1 MIFKARR
8 TKIVSGSTKVGIIHE
23 DDACKY
29 EIHGGDRLHLING
42 KKHCHIV
49 VDITNNHKTVK
60 QGEIAL
66 FKEVSE
72 ELGLKKNIKIKVNF
86 SGKPKSIKYI
96 KEKLN
101 GKTLSYNKLNE
112 ITQDI
117 VYERLTEIEIS
128 YFTAACY
135 IHGLNDK
142 ETSDLTKAMIETGDR
157 LTLKEEIVLDK
168 HCTGG
173 VAGNRTTMIV
183 VPIIAAAGLKIPKTS
198 SRSITSPAGTA
209 DTMEVL
215 TKVTV
220 PLKKMK
226 NIVEKYNGCIVWGG
240 AMNLAP
246 SDDKIIKVEHPLSI
260 DAEGQ
265 MLASILAKKGSVGA
279 KYVLIDIPIG
289 NETKVKTKKSA
300 KELARKFIKI
310 GKLLKMK
317 MDVIITHGNEPI
329 GNGIGPSLEAKDV
342 LKVLMQE
349 EDRPKDLEKKGIKL
363 AGKMFEMCG
372 KCRKG
377 KGKKLAKEI
386 LESGLAIEKMREIIY
401 AQGGK
406 KYIKP
411 ENIKTARHKHNIK
424 AKKNCKVIDLNNSL
438 ISKTARIAGAPFDQE
453 AGLFIHKHEKER
465 VKKGETIITLYAN
478 SKEKLKFAKD
488 FYNKNPVVVL
498 K

>member
-1 MIFKARR
+1 MKFKAKR
-8 TKIVSGSTKVGIIHE
+8 TKIVSGDIRVAIINSK
-23 DDACKY
+23 DASKY

-42 KKHCHIV
+42 NKHSHVV
-49 VDITNNHKTVK
+49 VDITNHSKTVK
-60 QGEIAL
+60 EGEIAL
-66 FKEVSE
+66 FKEVSD
-72 ELGLKKNIKIKVNF
+72 ELGLKKSKEIKAKF
-86 SGKPKSIKYI
+86 AGKPTSIKYI
-96 KEKLN
+96 KDKLN
-101 GKTLSYNKLNE
+101 GQRLSFQELRE

-117 VYERLTEIEIS
+117 VYDRLTEIEIS

-135 IHGLNDK
+135 IYGLNDK
-142 ETSDLTKAMIETGDR
+142 ETADLTKAMIETGDV
-157 LTLKEEIVLDK
+157 LKLNDDVVLDK

-215 TKVTV
+215 ANVTLSLNDMKKVV
-220 PLKKMK
+220 KK
-226 NIVEKYNGCIVWGG
+226 NNGCIVWGG

-289 NETKVKTKKSA
+289 NETKVKTKKAA
-300 KELARKFIKI
+300 KELSRKFLKI
-310 GKLLKMK
+310 AKLLNMK
-317 MDVIITHGNEPI
+317 MDVVITDGNEPI

-342 LKVLMQE
+342 LKVLMQDE
-349 EDRPKDLEKKGIKL
+349 TRPLDLENKGLEL
-363 AGKMFEMCG
+363 AGKMFELCG
-372 KCRKG
+372 KCKKG
-377 KGKKLAKEI
+377 KGKSYAKEI
-386 LESGLAIEKMREIIY
+386 LESGLAIQKMRDIIY
-401 AQGGK
+401 SQGGK

-411 ENIKTARHKHNIK
+411 EDIKTARYNYEIK
-424 AKKNCKVIDLNNSL
+424 AKEDCVVKNLNNSL

-453 AGLFIHKHEKER
+453 AGLYIHKHEKEK
-465 VKKGETIITLYAN
+465 VKKGEVIITLYSN
-478 SKEKLKFAKD
+478 SKEKLNFAKD
-488 FYNKNPVVVL
+488 FYNKNPVVIL